1 MTEKLPRVTAKEA
14 VRVLEKTGFIL
25 SRQSGS
31 HRIFKNREGKR
42 ITVPMHSGKILHP
55 KILKSILTDAELT
68 IEEFK
73 KALK

>member
-1 MTEKLPRVTAKEA
+1 MTEKIPRVTAKDV
-14 VRVLEKTGFIL
+14 VRVIEKAGFTL

-31 HRIFKNREGKR
+31 HRIFKNHEGKR

-68 IEEFK
+68 IAEFK